1 MKFERLTNPDLILVT
16 PKRHGDARGF
26 FAETFRE
33 NAYAE
38 AGIPGPF
45 VQDNHAFSA
54 EQNVLRGL
62 HFQIDPSAQGKL
74 VSCLRGEIL
83 DVVVDLRRG
92 SPHFGASTQVKL
104 SGTTGRQLYVPPGL
118 AHGYLTLTPD
128 CHVQYKVT
136 AYYDASAERGLAFDD
151 PELAIDWRLTGA
163 APILSE
169 KDRNHPMLRDLP
181 DYFTYRHEAGGR
193 RD

>member
-1 MKFERLTNPDLILVT
+1 MFERLANPDLILAT

-62 HFQIDPSAQGKL
+62 HFQIDPSVQGKL

-83 DVVVDLRRG
+83 DVVVDIRHG
-92 SPHFGASTQVKL
+92 SPHFGAPTQVKL
-104 SGTTGRQLYVPPGL
+104 SATSGQQLYIPPGF
-118 AHGYLTLTPD
+118 AHGYLTLTAD

-136 AYYDASAERGLAFDD
+136 AYYDASAERGLAWDD
-151 PELAIDWRLTGA
+151 PELAIDWQLAGA
-163 APILSE
+163 TPVLSE
-169 KDRNHPMLRDLP
+169 KDKNHPMLRDLP
-181 DYFTYRHEAGGR
+181 DYFPYTHEPGGR

>member
-1 MKFERLTNPDLILVT
+1 MFERLANPDLILAT

-83 DVVVDLRRG
+83 DVVVDIRHG
-92 SPHFGASTQVKL
+92 SPHFGASTQVRL
-104 SGTTGRQLYVPPGL
+104 SATSGQQLYIPPGF
-118 AHGYLTLTPD
+118 AHGYLTLTAD

-136 AYYDASAERGLAFDD
+136 TYYDASAERGLAWDD
-151 PELAIDWRLTGA
+151 PELAIDWQLAGA
-163 APILSE
+163 TPVLSE
-169 KDRNHPMLRDLP
+169 KDKNHPMLRDLP
-181 DYFTYRHEAGGR
+181 DYFPYTHEPGGR

>member
-1 MKFERLTNPDLILVT
+1 MFERLANPDLILAT

-33 NAYAE
+33 NVYAE

-54 EQNVLRGL
+54 ERNVLRGL

-83 DVVVDLRRG
+83 DVVVDLRWG
-92 SPHFGASTQVKL
+92 SPHFRASTQVKL
-104 SGTTGRQLYVPPGL
+104 SATSGQQLYVPPGF

-136 AYYDASAERGLAFDD
+136 AYYDANAERGLAWDD
-151 PELAIDWRLTGA
+151 PELAIDWRVAGE

-169 KDRNHPMLRDLP
+169 KDENHPMLRDLP
-181 DYFTYRHEAGGR
+181 DYFTYTHEPGGR

>member
-1 MKFERLTNPDLILVT
+1 MFERLANPDLILVT

-33 NAYAE
+33 NVYAE
-38 AGIPGPF
+38 AGITGPF
-45 VQDNHAFSA
+45 IQDNHAFSA

-62 HFQIDPSAQGKL
+62 HFQTDPSAQGKL

-92 SPHFGASTQVKL
+92 SPHFRTATQVKL
-104 SGTTGRQLYVPPGL
+104 SGATGQQLYVPPGF

-136 AYYDASAERGLAFDD
+136 AYYDASAERGLAWDD
-151 PELAIDWRLTGA
+151 PDLAIDWRLAGA
-163 APILSE
+163 TPILSE
-169 KDRNHPMLRDLP
+169 KDKNHPMLRDLP
-181 DYFTYRHEAGGR
+181 NCFTYTHETGGR

>member
-1 MKFERLTNPDLILVT
+1 MFERLANPDLILAT

-83 DVVVDLRRG
+83 DVVVDIRHG
-92 SPHFGASTQVKL
+92 SPHFGASTQVRL
-104 SGTTGRQLYVPPGL
+104 SATSGQQLYIPPGF
-118 AHGYLTLTPD
+118 AHGYLTLTAD

-136 AYYDASAERGLAFDD
+136 TYYDASAERGLAWDD
-151 PELAIDWRLTGA
+151 PELAIDWQLAGA
-163 APILSE
+163 TPVLSE
-169 KDRNHPMLRDLP
+169 KDKNHPMLRDLP
-181 DYFTYRHEAGGR
+181 DYFTYTHEPGGR

>member
-1 MKFERLTNPDLILVT
+1 MFERLANPDLILAT

-83 DVVVDLRRG
+83 DVVVDIRHG
-92 SPHFGASTQVKL
+92 SPHFGTSTQVKL
-104 SGTTGRQLYVPPGL
+104 AATSGQQLYIPPGF
-118 AHGYLTLTPD
+118 AHGYLTLTAD

-136 AYYDASAERGLAFDD
+136 TYYDASAERGLAWDD
-151 PELAIDWRLTGA
+151 PELAIDWQLAGA
-163 APILSE
+163 TPVLSE
-169 KDRNHPMLRDLP
+169 KDKNHPMLRDLP
-181 DYFTYRHEAGGR
+181 DYFPYTHEPGGR